1 MFITGNLFF
10 PLQLPN
16 PAPLS
21 PSPAMRVSVAATVRR
36 LALTTEYLVVEAL
49 LVVNPPYNLEVKR
62 DHA

>member
-1 MFITGNLFF
+1 
-10 PLQLPN
+10 
-16 PAPLS
+16 
-21 PSPAMRVSVAATVRR
+21 MRVSVAATVRR